1 LKGLQFVWKGLLEV
15 EEGAR
20 GLTGAGMP
28 EGSDPNVGSVEVPK
42 EVSGLV
48 GVDRGERLGRGEAA
62 EL

>member
-1 LKGLQFVWKGLLEV
+1 LKGFQFVRERLLEV

-28 EGSDPNVGSVEVPK
+28 EGSDPNVGGVEVPQ

-48 GVDRGERLGRGEAA
+48 SVN
-62 EL
+62 